1 MPRYTDEWLTD
12 RVLFDYVSGGSC
24 ACCGFVHFLPNGTAD
39 LITALTDLETDQAN
53 AEIKALDDSPWPPDL
68 RDQVWSDR
76 VRLRQKLKADMS
88 SYKEFWD
95 THEEEFVQ
103 WCHDQ
108 GASFWR
114 RHFQLARNE
123 IMDEVRQKYNIHSAF
138 GVVLCAVVEQV
149 AFFDMTGYP
158 DDGRG
163 SDEIDFEKSLAFMR
177 QGGFTIQNI
186 VSDGIISK
194 EVLQIWLNRMKSLGG
209 PKLLQRFSKTSKESQ
224 DDNHDQG
231 EVDEGG
237 KVLGKASA
245 GFASDRRVIR
255 LIIVRFWADSLQ
267 KKFLHAQL
275 PQEDKSFE

>member
-53 AEIKALDDSPWPPDL
+53 AEIKALDNSPWPPDL

-76 VRLRQKLKADMS
+76 VRLRQKLKADIS

-95 THEEEFVQ
+95 THEQAFVR

-108 GASFWR
+108 DASFWR

-163 SDEIDFEKSLAFMR
+163 SDEIDFEKSLVFVR
-177 QGGFTIQNI
+177 QGGFTIRNM
-186 VSDGIISK
+186 VSDGTISK

-209 PKLLQRFSKTSKESQ
+209 PKLLQRSSKTSNESQ
-224 DDNHDQG
+224 EENLDQG
-231 EVDEGG
+231 EVDDAGRI
-237 KVLGKASA
+237 LGKASA

-255 LIIVRFWADSLQ
+255 LIIARFWADSLQ

-275 PQEDKSFE
+275 RQETKSFE